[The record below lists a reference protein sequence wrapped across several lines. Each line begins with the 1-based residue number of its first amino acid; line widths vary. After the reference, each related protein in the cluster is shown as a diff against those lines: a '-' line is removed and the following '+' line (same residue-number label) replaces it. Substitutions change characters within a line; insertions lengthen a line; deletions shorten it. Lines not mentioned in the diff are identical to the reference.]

1 MQIAFQMKAALIDFL
16 GDEERFPYHFL
27 YKRGDFFVYDGEEFQ
42 GGVCAGLL
50 GSIGPALPQ
59 SVTPVL

>member
-1 MQIAFQMKAALIDFL
+1 MAFKVKATLIDFL
-16 GDEERFPYHFL
+16 GDEERFPCHFL

-42 GGVCAGLL
+42 GRVCAGLL